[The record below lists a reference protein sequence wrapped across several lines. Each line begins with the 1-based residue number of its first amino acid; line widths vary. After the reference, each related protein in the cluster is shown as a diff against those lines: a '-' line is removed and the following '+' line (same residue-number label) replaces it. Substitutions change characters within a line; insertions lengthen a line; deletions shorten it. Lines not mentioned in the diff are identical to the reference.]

1 MSEYLNDHPVATV
14 NYSSLAKYTGIPRH
28 VWMRRMGDRI
38 YNLKQ
43 PNMKVFGELKD
54 DVVFPNIT
62 EIIDKNWGNKKDL
75 VKDLSVYEKVIQD
88 LYKQAIG
95 YSKLKIENEK
105 LNSKVIKL
113 EREVKITKSDVE
125 HYKNELYKL
134 SIKSKM
140 PTEALNNGIKDVLE
154 INPNNKESIERA
166 TTGEFDK
173 YFQDLFD

>member
-1 MSEYLNDHPVATV
+1 
-14 NYSSLAKYTGIPRH
+14 
-28 VWMRRMGDRI
+28 MGDRI